1 MFARAKNVMCRP
13 YGTRL
18 IFVHVPR
25 TSVLGYPLAPL
36 RGWIIPAS
44 RLMTYAV
51 GFIRIAEADE
61 FGDAV
66 FAQRRRA

>member
-1 MFARAKNVMCRP
+1 
-13 YGTRL
+13 
-18 IFVHVPR
+18 
-25 TSVLGYPLAPL
+25 
-36 RGWIIPAS
+36 
-44 RLMTYAV
+44 MTYAV